1 MKSSKSIS
9 IQFRNSMP
17 DNDLTNHSS
26 EIEYYF
32 DKLWPICR
40 SITGDGLRK
49 SFEIIK
55 EIIPLTL
62 HEVSSGSTVYDWTV
76 PDEWNINDAYILT
89 PDGKKIAEFKKN
101 NLHVVNYSVPVD
113 MQCSFREL
121 EPHLYYRK
129 DIPDA
134 VPYITSYYKRQW
146 GFCIDYNTYETLPK
160 DGTYRVVID
169 STIKPGSLTYGDLLV
184 PGDSEDEILFSSY
197 LCHPSMAN
205 NELSG
210 PLTLAFLYR
219 QLMKRKKRK
228 YSLRFVIAPETIGAI
243 CYLHRNSKI
252 LTDNVR
258 AGFIFTC
265 CGDQGPVTFKKTR
278 SDNSLVNKI
287 VLHVL
292 KHAGIDYNI
301 IPFDPIGS
309 DERQYSSPGFNL
321 PVGVIMRTPFSEYP
335 EYHTSLDNK
344 RLMDFD
350 KIQQLIDVMDKTIN
364 TFEINRKYKNQIMY
378 GEPFMGK
385 RQLYEDLGNRKS
397 HSENL
402 KMRMRLLN
410 YMDGEND
417 VIDICEKY
425 DYDASD
431 VSMQIALLLDSGLIR

>member
-1 MKSSKSIS
+1 MSVDDIH
-9 IQFRNSMP
+9 
-17 DNDLTNHSS
+17 NHSR

-40 SITGDGLRK
+40 SITGDGLRR

-62 HEVSSGSTVYDWTV
+62 HEVSSGSNVYDWTV

-113 MQCSFREL
+113 MQCSFPEL
-121 EPHLYYRK
+121 EPHLFYRK

-134 VPYITSYYKRQW
+134 VPYVTSYYKRQW
-146 GFCIDYNTYETLPK
+146 GFCIDYNTWQTLPRE
-160 DGTYRVVID
+160 GTYRVVID
-169 STIKPGSLTYGDLLV
+169 STLKPGSLTYGDLLV
-184 PGDSEDEILFSSY
+184 PGDSEDELLFSSY

-219 QLMKRKKRK
+219 QLMKRKKRR
-228 YSLRFVIAPETIGAI
+228 YSLRFVIAPETIGAL

-265 CGDQGPVTFKKTR
+265 CGDKGPVTYKTTR
-278 SDNSLVNKI
+278 TENSLADKI
-287 VLHVL
+287 VLHVM
-292 KHAGIDYNI
+292 KHAGIAYNV

-309 DERQYSSPGFNL
+309 DERQYASPGFNL
-321 PVGVIMRTPFSEYP
+321 PVGVIMRSPFSEYP
-335 EYHTSLDNK
+335 EYHTSHDNK
-344 RLMDFD
+344 RLMDFG
-350 KIQQLIDVMDKTIN
+350 KMNQLIKVMNDIITA
-364 TFEINRKYKNQIMY
+364 FEINQRYKNQIMY

-410 YMDGEND
+410 YMDGRND
-417 VIDICEKY
+417 LIDICDHYNY
-425 DYDASD
+425 DVNDASKQ
-431 VSMQIALLLDSGLIR
+431 VSLLLENGLIK

>member
-1 MKSSKSIS
+1 
-9 IQFRNSMP
+9 MP
-17 DNDLTNHSS
+17 VDDVHSNAK

-40 SITGDGLRK
+40 SITGDGLRE

-62 HEVSSGSTVYDWTV
+62 HEVSSGSAVYDWTV
-76 PDEWNINDAYILT
+76 PDEWNISDAYILT
-89 PDGKKIAEFKKN
+89 PDGNKIAEFKKN

-113 MQCSFREL
+113 MQCSFQEL
-121 EPHLYYRK
+121 EPHLFYRK

-146 GFCIDYNTYETLPK
+146 GFCIDYNTYLTLPRE
-160 DGTYRVVID
+160 GNYRVIID
-169 STIKPGSLTYGDLLV
+169 STLKPGSLTYGDLLV
-184 PGDSEDEILFSSY
+184 PGDSEEEILFTSY

-210 PLTLAFLYR
+210 PLTLAYLYK
-219 QLMKRKKRK
+219 QLNKRKKRR

-243 CYLHRNSKI
+243 CYLNRNSKS

-265 CGDQGPVTFKKTR
+265 CGDPGPITYKMTR

-287 VLHVL
+287 VKHVL
-292 KHAGIDYNI
+292 KHAGFVYNV

-335 EYHTSLDNK
+335 EYHTSHDNK
-344 RLMDFD
+344 HIMDFG
-350 KIQQLIDVMDKTIN
+350 KMQQLVNVMYKIID
-364 TFEINRKYKNQIMY
+364 TFEINQKYINQIMY

-385 RQLYEDLGNRKS
+385 RQLYEDLGSRKS

-410 YMDGEND
+410 YMDGQND
-417 VIDICEKY
+417 IIDFCEKY
-425 DYDASD
+425 NYDAID
-431 VSMQIALLLDSGLIR
+431 VSTQVSLLLENGLIK